1 MNTAKSQEPA
11 VYLVAP
17 AADDEDT
24 IIAHAVAILARRLK
38 TGEVFARPSDVKHFC
53 QLKLA
58 TREHEVFGVLFLDVQ
73 NRLIEFREMFRGT
86 LTQTSVYPREVVKE
100 AIALDAAAVVFT
112 HNHPSGSVQPSRADE
127 SLTQTLKA
135 ALALIDIRVL
145 DHIIVSLTDTLS
157 MAEKGLL

>member
-11 VYLVAP
+11 VYLVA
-17 AADDEDT
+17 ADDDDT
-24 IIAHAVAILARRLK
+24 IISHAVAILARRLK
-38 TGEVFARPSDVKHFC
+38 TGELFARPSDVKIFC

-58 TREHEVFGVLFLDVQ
+58 TREHEVFGILFLDVQ

-112 HNHPSGSVQPSRADE
+112 HNHPGGSVQPSRADE
-127 SLTQTLKA
+127 ALTQTLKA

-145 DHIIVSLTDTLS
+145 DHIIVGLTDTLS
-157 MAEKGLL
+157 FAEKGLL